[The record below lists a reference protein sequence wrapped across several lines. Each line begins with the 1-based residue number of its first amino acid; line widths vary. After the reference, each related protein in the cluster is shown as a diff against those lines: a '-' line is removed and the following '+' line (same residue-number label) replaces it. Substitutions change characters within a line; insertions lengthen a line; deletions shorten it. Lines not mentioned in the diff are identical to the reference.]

1 MAVQDLAILCREEGE
16 RLINF
21 STDYVFGGG
30 KNTPYREEDT
40 PEPIQVYGISR
51 LAGEYAALAAAPQHA
66 VIIRTC
72 GLYGTSGAQSKGG
85 NFVDKRIHEAHNCAS
100 FEMSCEQIVSPTYT
114 DDLSRAL
121 LDIIDHQEFKPG
133 IYHLVNEGECSW
145 YEFTIAIFEIMG
157 INIKVKPV
165 DRGGMSGEMR
175 RPVYSALANTKARAL
190 GIILPQW
197 RDGLERY
204 LKEKYYS

>member
-1 MAVQDLAILCREEGE
+1 
-16 RLINF
+16 
-21 STDYVFGGG
+21 
-30 KNTPYREEDT
+30 
-40 PEPIQVYGISR
+40 
-51 LAGEYAALAAAPQHA
+51 
-66 VIIRTC
+66 
-72 GLYGTSGAQSKGG
+72 
-85 NFVDKRIHEAHNCAS
+85 
-100 FEMSCEQIVSPTYT
+100 MSCEQIVSPTYT